1 MDNDDKDRDKDR
13 EPSRKGRGKRERS
26 SATVSTRSLPP
37 TGAGTLSP
45 TSAAPSTLG
54 STLAPTLSPA
64 QSPTLPPTLSPATA
78 AIDLSAH
85 ADPLRDF
92 LAAYDDGEEV
102 APVSSSEGAA
112 VVEEE
117 KRFLSFDLGGEAYAA
132 SIMDVREILKIVTP
146 TEVPRA
152 PREVLGVLSK
162 RGVVMPVIDLAA
174 VLGLRAPD
182 RALHRDQRVLVVG
195 DGQRVLGLRVDRV
208 HQVVRLPAR
217 SLEEVPAS
225 LGNKGAHMLLGL
237 GRPRVDAGQEAPMLI
252 LLDIDAVL
260 AHVAE
265 SMGVVLRESA

>member
-1 MDNDDKDRDKDR
+1 MDKDDKDKATSKPRARAK
-13 EPSRKGRGKRERS
+13 KERVH
-26 SATVSTRSLPP
+26 ATQPPAGFSTELVAESPP
-37 TGAGTLSP
+37 R
-45 TSAAPSTLG
+45 
-54 STLAPTLSPA
+54 
-64 QSPTLPPTLSPATA
+64 LSPATA
-78 AIDLSAH
+78 AIDLAAA

-92 LAAYDDGEEV
+92 LACYDEGGDTV
-102 APVSSSEGAA
+102 ALASSDGAA
-112 VVEEE
+112 VVEEDR
-117 KRFLSFDLGGEAYAA
+117 RFLSFDLGGEAYAA
-132 SIMDVREILKIVTP
+132 SIMDVREILKVVTP

-182 RALHRDQRVLVVG
+182 RTLSRDQRVLVVG

-217 SLEEVPAS
+217 ALEDVPAS

-237 GRPRVDAGQEAPMLI
+237 GRARTDASDEGRLLI

-260 AHVAE
+260 AHVADT
-265 SMGVVLRESA
+265 MGVVLRESA